1 MVLVALMASLL
12 TGSVGAAPASAASAA
27 AVLPQLSISDASL
40 VRAVSGDPTLTFDV
54 TLSQPATKQVTVGYT
69 TQEDWQP
76 IFVPGD
82 AVGVPS
88 PQSTTGQYVTE
99 SQSLVIAKG
108 KSEKSVTVT
117 ILDNAPTSIPL
128 WFTVALSG
136 PVNATLEDAYGS
148 ATLLPPSSLPG
159 FSVGLGDESIREPA
173 TGSETADMTVGFSEP
188 APKKFTLTA
197 TTPTGASPDYV
208 PGKVAVTVNAK
219 ATSAVVP
226 ITVLANPA
234 NRSSASIPVTLT
246 TTLGSVTRGTGTLTA
261 RGDAIV
267 ASRPGR
273 LPGPPRIALV
283 GDSIT
288 AGYTDYLKPLLE
300 AEGYAV
306 FENGVPGA
314 GLMDADQCHGGVA
327 AGIIASEDPDVVVAD
342 SVGNF
347 GGFPPCAGS
356 PPVDTPAYFAAW
368 QGAAVTNSSV
378 FTSKGASL
386 YWIIAPDSPL
396 SPWGVRLVNTNAG
409 YLAIAAHTPNVYAI
423 DTWTPLGGTAPNLA
437 LRAPDTLHL
446 SASGNQVVSSIITT
460 SIPASAP
467 AAPTTVMATA
477 GNGSA
482 VVSWSVPA
490 SHGSPITSYTVTAWD
505 WTNAA
510 NGGQK
515 VTGTGSPVTVT
526 GLTNGDAYVFL
537 VTATN
542 GRGTGPYGVAAV
554 TPTTVPDP
562 PTAVTAVPGNGSAT
576 VGWTNP
582 SANGSPITNYTVTA
596 TDVTDPAN
604 GGQTASGPAGPLTV
618 GGLTNGDSY
627 TFAVTATNSRG
638 TGAASVPSNSAVP
651 ATVPNSPTAVT
662 AVPGNGS
669 ATVGWTNPSANGS
682 PISHYTVSAV
692 DVTNPANGG
701 QTVSGSAGPL
711 TVSGLTN
718 GDSYTF
724 TVTAT
729 NSRGTGAVSL
739 PSSSVLIPTVP
750 DPPSEVLSAPDADND
765 PGTLAVYFY
774 AGFDEGS
781 PTTRYT
787 ATAIDLSNPTD
798 PSNGLVV
805 TGSTSPIDVT
815 GLTPG
820 DSYAFTVT
828 ATNALG
834 TSQSSSASAGEAAPA
849 GVPGL
854 PTAVTAVAG
863 NGSATVT
870 WTNPSANGSPITSYT
885 VTASDG
891 SDPANGGQTASG
903 PAGPLTVGG
912 LTNGDGYTF
921 TVTATNGVGPGAAS
935 APSPVTVPASA
946 PDPPVSVEAAPD
958 ATDDSGILQ
967 VTVTPGFDEGSA
979 VTAYSVTAI
988 DLSDPSD
995 PSDGMVFTSA
1005 TGSITAT
1012 GLNPGDEYAFTATA
1026 TNALGTSQPSAASS
1040 GVVAP
1045 GGSSVGAAVRA
1056 LSSAAPAATAT
1067 KSTGSRRPA
1076 QRRRDQRSHRG

>member
-582 SANGSPITNYTVTA
+582 SANGSPI
-596 TDVTDPAN
+596 
-604 GGQTASGPAGPLTV
+604 
-618 GGLTNGDSY
+618 
-627 TFAVTATNSRG
+627 
-638 TGAASVPSNSAVP
+638 
-651 ATVPNSPTAVT
+651 
-662 AVPGNGS
+662 
-669 ATVGWTNPSANGS
+669 
-682 PISHYTVSAV
+682 SHYTVSAV

>member
-1 MVLVALMASLL
+1 
-12 TGSVGAAPASAASAA
+12 
-27 AVLPQLSISDASL
+27 
-40 VRAVSGDPTLTFDV
+40 
-54 TLSQPATKQVTVGYT
+54 
-69 TQEDWQP
+69 
-76 IFVPGD
+76 
-82 AVGVPS
+82 
-88 PQSTTGQYVTE
+88 
-99 SQSLVIAKG
+99 
-108 KSEKSVTVT
+108 
-117 ILDNAPTSIPL
+117 
-128 WFTVALSG
+128 
-136 PVNATLEDAYGS
+136 
-148 ATLLPPSSLPG
+148 
-159 FSVGLGDESIREPA
+159 
-173 TGSETADMTVGFSEP
+173 
-188 APKKFTLTA
+188 
-197 TTPTGASPDYV
+197 
-208 PGKVAVTVNAK
+208 
-219 ATSAVVP
+219 
-226 ITVLANPA
+226 
-234 NRSSASIPVTLT
+234 
-246 TTLGSVTRGTGTLTA
+246 
-261 RGDAIV
+261 
-267 ASRPGR
+267 
-273 LPGPPRIALV
+273 
-283 GDSIT
+283 
-288 AGYTDYLKPLLE
+288 
-300 AEGYAV
+300 
-306 FENGVPGA
+306 
-314 GLMDADQCHGGVA
+314 
-327 AGIIASEDPDVVVAD
+327 
-342 SVGNF
+342 
-347 GGFPPCAGS
+347 
-356 PPVDTPAYFAAW
+356 
-368 QGAAVTNSSV
+368 
-378 FTSKGASL
+378 
-386 YWIIAPDSPL
+386 
-396 SPWGVRLVNTNAG
+396 
-409 YLAIAAHTPNVYAI
+409 
-423 DTWTPLGGTAPNLA
+423 
-437 LRAPDTLHL
+437 
-446 SASGNQVVSSIITT
+446 
-460 SIPASAP
+460 
-467 AAPTTVMATA
+467 
-477 GNGSA
+477 
-482 VVSWSVPA
+482 
-490 SHGSPITSYTVTAWD
+490 
-505 WTNAA
+505 
-510 NGGQK
+510 
-515 VTGTGSPVTVT
+515 
-526 GLTNGDAYVFL
+526 
-537 VTATN
+537 
-542 GRGTGPYGVAAV
+542 
-554 TPTTVPDP
+554 
-562 PTAVTAVPGNGSAT
+562 
-576 VGWTNP
+576 
-582 SANGSPITNYTVTA
+582 
-596 TDVTDPAN
+596 
-604 GGQTASGPAGPLTV
+604 
-618 GGLTNGDSY
+618 
-627 TFAVTATNSRG
+627 
-638 TGAASVPSNSAVP
+638 
-651 ATVPNSPTAVT
+651 
-662 AVPGNGS
+662 
-669 ATVGWTNPSANGS
+669 
-682 PISHYTVSAV
+682 
-692 DVTNPANGG
+692 
-701 QTVSGSAGPL
+701 
-711 TVSGLTN
+711 
-718 GDSYTF
+718 
-724 TVTAT
+724 
-729 NSRGTGAVSL
+729 VSL

>member
-1 MVLVALMASLL
+1 VPAGETSSDGRPLHGSRRRTLTQVVTLMVLVALMASLL

-582 SANGSPITNYTVTA
+582 SANGSPI
-596 TDVTDPAN
+596 
-604 GGQTASGPAGPLTV
+604 
-618 GGLTNGDSY
+618 
-627 TFAVTATNSRG
+627 
-638 TGAASVPSNSAVP
+638 
-651 ATVPNSPTAVT
+651 
-662 AVPGNGS
+662 
-669 ATVGWTNPSANGS
+669 
-682 PISHYTVSAV
+682 SHYTVSAV